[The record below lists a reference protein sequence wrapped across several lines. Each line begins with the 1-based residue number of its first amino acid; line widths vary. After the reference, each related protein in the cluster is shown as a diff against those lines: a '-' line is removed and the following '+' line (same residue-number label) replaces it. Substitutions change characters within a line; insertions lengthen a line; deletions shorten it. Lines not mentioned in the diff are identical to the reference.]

1 MAALDE
7 DALICDFAETY
18 HLRFDELPKDYAA
31 VLAAGLPYTSR
42 IMNAIKRREEEI
54 QEELKARAKRNVG
67 NSNEKVFESPEEFKE
82 ALEAA
87 RRA

>member
-1 MAALDE
+1 MAAFDE

-42 IMNAIKRREEEI
+42 IMTAIRRHEEDI
-54 QEELKARAKRNVG
+54 KEELKARAKKDVG
-67 NSNEKVFESPEEFKE
+67 NSNEKVFESPEDFKK